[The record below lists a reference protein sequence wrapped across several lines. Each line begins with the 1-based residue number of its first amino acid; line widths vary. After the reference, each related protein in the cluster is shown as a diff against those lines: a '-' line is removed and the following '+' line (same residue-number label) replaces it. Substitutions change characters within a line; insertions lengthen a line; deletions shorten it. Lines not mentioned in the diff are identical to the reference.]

1 MIRQKSF
8 RDNIDA
14 ISEQIGKN
22 VELKD
27 IKVQVVISK
36 AAADKAKI
44 VVNSAKKGD
53 FTIVAPPL

>member
-36 AAADKAKI
+36 AADDKVKI
-44 VVNSAKKGD
+44 VENSAKKGD
-53 FTIVAPPL
+53 FTIVAPPM